1 MSLGAASAPPVE
13 SSLTYGGKYSLR
25 DRIFLMRILLST
37 GAVFSFLGSLAV
49 AYGFYWFGVPPPP
62 PSGICYGACGEG
74 LWWNQIIAI
83 GIILLGFGLLLALI
97 GIAVKGP
104 SREWSEVAPPPVGT
118 VETPVAPGFRYA
130 CPGCGGDVYSRQ
142 TTCPACGHAL
152 MTPRAPDW

>member
-1 MSLGAASAPPVE
+1 MFLGASSAPPVE
-13 SSLTYGGKYSLR
+13 ARLTGGGRYSLR
-25 DRIFLMRILLST
+25 DRISFMRILLSA
-37 GAVFSFLGSLAV
+37 GAVFSFIGSVLV

-83 GIILLGFGLLLALI
+83 GIILIGFGLLLALI

-104 SREWSEVAPPPVGT
+104 SREWSEVPSPPLGTVGT
-118 VETPVAPGFRYA
+118 PGFRYA
-130 CPGCGGDVYSRQ
+130 CPGCGGDVFASQ

-152 MTPRAPDW
+152 PRIQLPRV